1 MKLNNEAKLQIQVAR
16 YLANNYPEVQ
26 FHSDF
31 GSGAYLTKTQAA
43 IQSKQ
48 NAGRRGWPD
57 MFIAK
62 PKIELKRADKNMIE
76 LPDTDGY
83 GYDGVLSEE
92 DFFYDYDFEA
102 GLFIELKADGVRLK
116 KKNGEWADDHI
127 AEQAEI
133 LEELRQAGYC
143 AEFAVG
149 FEEAVK
155 IITKYLG
162 EPKPEKVEF

>member
-1 MKLNNEAKLQIQVAR
+1 MKLNNEARLQIQIAR
-16 YLANNYPEVQ
+16 YLANNYPKVQ

-57 MFIAK
+57 LFIAK
-62 PKIELKRADKNMIE
+62 KATATIHGKRGGLKQMF
-76 LPDTDGY
+76 Y
-83 GYDGVLSEE
+83 G
-92 DFFYDYDFEA
+92 

-133 LEELRQAGYC
+133 LEKLRQAGYC

-149 FEEAVK
+149 FEETVK

-162 EPKPEKVEF
+162 EPEPEKIEF

>member
-1 MKLNNEAKLQIQVAR
+1 MKLNSEARLQIQIAR
-16 YLANNYPEVQ
+16 YLANNYPKVQ

-57 MFIAK
+57 LFIAK
-62 PKIELKRADKNMIE
+62 PTRKHLEKGERSFFSKISRIEKLGDYRIADA
-76 LPDTDGY
+76 
-83 GYDGVLSEE
+83 
-92 DFFYDYDFEA
+92 A

-127 AEQAEI
+127 AEQAEV
-133 LEELRQAGYC
+133 LEKLRQAGYC

-162 EPKPEKVEF
+162 EPEPEKVEF

>member
-1 MKLNNEAKLQIQVAR
+1 MRLTSEARLQIQIAR
-16 YLANNYPEVQ
+16 YLANNYPKVQ

-57 MFIAK
+57 LFIAK
-62 PKIELKRADKNMIE
+62 PESSPDSALPKIH
-76 LPDTDGY
+76 
-83 GYDGVLSEE
+83 
-92 DFFYDYDFEA
+92 FC

-127 AEQAEI
+127 AEQAEV
-133 LEELRQAGYC
+133 LEKLRQAGYC

-162 EPKPEKVEF
+162 EPEPEKVEF